1 MPITEAMSVP
11 SSSNTKNFDQLKN
24 QSRPRRR
31 RCSTWNH
38 TSTIPIEESDTNAEH
53 LVKGE
58 ALVCVS
64 KDGSTLMVSKL
75 VAAAIQIVT
84 ARYQK
89 NFESWLKYFWRSL
102 YFYKM
107 NTDNDALLKF

>member
-11 SSSNTKNFDQLKN
+11 TSSSAINFDQFKHQISN
-24 QSRPRRR
+24 SRPRRR

-38 TSTIPIEESDTNAEH
+38 TSTIPIEESEDGANAEH

-64 KDGSTLMVSKL
+64 KDGSTLMVSEILDSVSICSLSVSIFAKYLIFTGKCSQPKL
-75 VAAAIQIVT
+75 RW
-84 ARYQK
+84 RY
-89 NFESWLKYFWRSL
+89 L
-102 YFYKM
+102 
-107 NTDNDALLKF
+107 